1 MSNPQHEPT
10 MEEIL
15 ASIRK
20 IISEDSN
27 EEEQPAEAAS
37 EPVAE
42 DAAPEPAAE
51 EAAPEPAAVLHA
63 ASEPAADDD
72 ILELTDALPDEPA
85 PRPEPLAEAD
95 EVVFQTLDDEP
106 VAVEPAPEVAPEP
119 MPEPAPVMAAA
130 EESDIFSDKTRQA
143 LDDAF
148 ASIEAEDEPEPA
160 PARAAPVPG
169 LDGASVEAVFDRA
182 VRESFDPV
190 LREWLSDHTDAVVER
205 MKPVVREW
213 LDQHFPA
220 MLEEAVRNEVA
231 RVAKSRRR

>member
-72 ILELTDALPDEPA
+72 ILELTDALPEEPA

-95 EVVFQTLDDEP
+95 EVVFQTVEDEP

-119 MPEPAPVMAAA
+119 EPEPMPEPEPVMAAA

-148 ASIEAEDEPEPA
+148 ASIEPEDEPEPA

-205 MKPVVREW
+205 MKPVDPRMAGPAFPGRCWKRRSATKW
-213 LDQHFPA
+213 LG
-220 MLEEAVRNEVA
+220 
-231 RVAKSRRR
+231 